1 MKLVAIG
8 VGVLA
13 LGGLAYFAWR
23 AHQKGSAALVAVEQA
38 QTVGPPG
45 APPGA
50 EGGSP
55 HVETIGPVAFDR
67 TGRGH
72 F

>member
-1 MKLVAIG
+1 MKLVAIS

-23 AHQKGSAALVAVEQA
+23 AHRTADGAVFAAAQA
-38 QTVGPPG
+38 ANNG
-45 APPGA
+45 APPAADGPAGA
-50 EGGSP
+50 V
-55 HVETIGPVAFDR
+55 HVETIGPVSYDR
-67 TGRGH
+67 KGRGA